1 MQIFLRTINGKTIA
15 LTVQSSDTIKSL
27 KVKIQDQEQYVR
39 GLTSS
44 ALTTYYV
51 SVEFFPTSN
60 V

>member
-51 SVEFFPTSN
+51 PVEFFPTSN